1 MIKVFLF
8 LLFILCW
15 SNLYSQQQPSGTQI
29 LNPIIINKDS
39 VALIKKMRK
48 FEYMNSID
56 SLLRNLKKNQPI
68 VKKERGFSF
77 IDIFLNSQIL
87 KVILYLISGFLLA
100 WIAVKFWERKGVF
113 KKKILISDKVEENE
127 EIEVASFLEF
137 NEKIALAVA
146 DKNYRLAIKFNFL
159 QTLLLLSD
167 KDLIIKNPGKTN
179 IEYKSELPESLK
191 SGFSILIKQYN
202 YVWYGKMNIDEQTY
216 LNFRENF
223 VTFQNML

>member
-8 LLFILCW
+8 LFFILCW